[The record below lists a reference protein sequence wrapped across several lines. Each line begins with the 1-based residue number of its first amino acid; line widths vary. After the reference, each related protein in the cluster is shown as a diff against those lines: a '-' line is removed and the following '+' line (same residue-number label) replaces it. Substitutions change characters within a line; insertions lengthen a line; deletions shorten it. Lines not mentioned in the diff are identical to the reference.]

1 MQNGTFFES
10 LSLSMKKTILF
21 ILLIIA
27 FNTTAQDLSGTWSGV
42 LISNGQEI
50 EKADVIYLDISK
62 SGDQITGLSRVELL
76 DDTDFSVKAFEGKQ
90 SGNTLTLFEKT
101 GRRSSNTRN
110 APVCKLNYE
119 LEYNDSSAYLKG
131 TFISTDCRN
140 FQGEVVFFRSD
151 HKVTIEKEPESTH
164 LWKYRFVKSYKKG
177 YPAPEVMKKEQQA
190 FKFQPIYFD
199 HDKSEI
205 KPEFYAYLNK
215 MARVLDGIHDLRV
228 EITGHTDAVGT
239 DQYNIGL
246 SERRAE
252 AIRDYFK
259 KQGIE
264 AEKLEIDFKGKRQP
278 IDTNSTKA
286 GKQRNRRVDFKFI

>member
-10 LSLSMKKTILF
+10 LSLSMKKTIFF
-21 ILLIIA
+21 ILIVFA
-27 FNTTAQDLSGTWSGV
+27 FNAIAQDLSGTWSGV
-42 LISNGQEI
+42 IISNGQEI
-50 EKADVIYLDISK
+50 EKADVIYIDISK
-62 SGDQITGLSRVELL
+62 SGQSISGLSRVELL
-76 DDTDFSVKAFEGKQ
+76 DDTEFAVKAFEGKQ
-90 SGNTLTLFEKT
+90 NGNTLSLSEKT

-119 LEYNDSSAYLKG
+119 LEYNDSTAYLKG

-140 FQGEVVFFRSD
+140 YQGEVIFFRSD

-164 LWKYRFVKSYKKG
+164 LWKYSFVKSYNKG
-177 YPAPEVMKKEQQA
+177 YPAPELMKKEQES
-190 FKFQPIYFD
+190 FEFQPIYFD
-199 HDKSEI
+199 HDESVI
-205 KPEFYAYLNK
+205 KPEFYDYLNK

-246 SERRAE
+246 SERRAK

-259 KQGIE
+259 KRGID
-264 AEKLEIDFKGKRQP
+264 AEKLEIDFKGKREP
-278 IDTNSTKA
+278 VDSNKTRE
-286 GKQRNRRVDFKFI
+286 GKQKNRRVHFKFI